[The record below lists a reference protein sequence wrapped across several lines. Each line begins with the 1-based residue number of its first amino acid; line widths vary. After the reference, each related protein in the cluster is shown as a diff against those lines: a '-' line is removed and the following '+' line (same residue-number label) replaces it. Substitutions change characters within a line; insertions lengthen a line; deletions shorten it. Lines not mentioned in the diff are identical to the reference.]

1 MALLKAIG
9 YLALVEYFGLE
20 TLTLEVCSYLLDAG
34 HRRSVIDGSR
44 RTEYYPARADPGQ
57 AWTDHLAFGLKRE
70 GLNLEVLAALFAV
83 VPRDELTAF
92 VRSLPTGRYTRLAW
106 FLFEWLTGERL
117 PLPDLEQGNYFP
129 VMDPSKYLFVDAPT
143 QPRRVRRQRVVDNL
157 PGTPDYCPTVRRT
170 SILEACID
178 ERLDERVRRVLN
190 RYPAEIAARAAQYL
204 FIKETKSSYRIEQL
218 APDQRR
224 TARFVEL
231 LRQAGNLPCG
241 SEVELTA
248 LQRLIVDE
256 RYAATGFRECQNY
269 VGRSLGPG
277 RELVHYVPP
286 KPEDVRPLMRGW
298 EACSR
303 LVSSHQVHPVVAA
316 AVVGF
321 GFVLIHP
328 FEDGNGRLHRFLI
341 HHALAAGGFT
351 PEGVIFPVS
360 AVMLRDRARYDA
372 ALEWYSRDV
381 MQRVEYTMNE
391 AGELSVLNDTGLHYR
406 YPDLT
411 RVTEELFGFVR
422 ETVDREFTAELEYL
436 AAFDQARGRLASI
449 VDMPDARMDL
459 FIRLALQ
466 GNGRLS
472 RNKRKSFAELTDDE
486 VGRMEVVVGDV
497 LTKIS
502 PDLRGAEPVGAD
514 TTDGAEVGD
523 SADATEEV

>member
-9 YLALVEYFGLE
+9 YLALVEHFGLE
-20 TLTLEVCSYLLDAG
+20 TLTPEVCSYLLDAG

-57 AWTDHLAFGLKRE
+57 AWTDHLAFALKRE

-83 VPRDELTAF
+83 APRDELMAF
-92 VRSLPTGRYTRLAW
+92 VRSLPIGRYTRLAW

-117 PLPDLEQGNYFP
+117 PLPGLGQGNYFP
-129 VMDPSKYLFVDAPT
+129 VMDPGKYLFVATPA
-143 QPRRVRRQRVVDNL
+143 QPRRMRRQRVVDNL

-170 SILEACID
+170 STLEACID
-178 ERLDERVRRVLN
+178 EQLDERVRQVLS
-190 RYPAEIAARAAQYL
+190 RYPAEVVARAAQYL
-204 FIKETKSSYRIEQL
+204 FIKETKSSYQMERL

-231 LRQAGNLPCG
+231 LRHAGSLPCG
-241 SEVELTA
+241 SEAELTA
-248 LQRLIVDE
+248 LQRQIVDE
-256 RYAATGFRECQNY
+256 RYAAAGFREYQNY

-277 RELVHYVPP
+277 RELVDYVPP
-286 KPEDVRPLMRGW
+286 KPDDVRPLMRGW

-321 GFVLIHP
+321 GFVFIHP

-360 AVMLRDRARYDA
+360 AVMLRDRARYDG
-372 ALEWYSRDV
+372 ALAWYSRDV

-391 AGELSVLNDTGLHYR
+391 AGELSMLNDTGRHYR

-422 ETVDREFTAELEYL
+422 ETVDREFSAELEYL

-459 FIRLALQ
+459 FIRLVLQ

-472 RNKRKSFAELTDDE
+472 RSKRKSFAELADDE
-486 VGRMEVVVGDV
+486 VGRMEAVIGDV
-497 LTKIS
+497 LAKVPS
-502 PDLRGAEPVGAD
+502 DLRGGEPDGADATDGAD
-514 TTDGAEVGD
+514 TT
-523 SADATEEV
+523 EEA